1 MESLFPGQPRMGNT
15 KSAAISAFA
24 AELYVGGSGSGS
36 GSGSGGPAVFPVWT
50 EYVRRLNEVL
60 GWDGRRAITE
70 PWSFQVFVECG

>member
-36 GSGSGGPAVFPVWT
+36 GSGSGGGC
-50 EYVRRLNEVL
+50 RLSGL
-60 GWDGRRAITE
+60 DGVCEA
-70 PWSFQVFVECG
+70 P